1 MIISRERVSSTS
13 PDFQIEK
20 FIFLH
25 VQHPP
30 SATFMYFAK
39 GTSMQR
45 STPHLSLI
53 NSTSR
58 PCAHSLLS
66 QSSLTQ
72 KNKRT
77 NPLLDPSFHKYG
89 EQLKPISRL
98 QRSSLQQP
106 LLSVPLQLPFLQ
118 QVLLLEPQLPELP
131 FSRPN
136 GYDESWVSQQ
146 PSPLSYRFH

>member
-1 MIISRERVSSTS
+1 MNGFLLRP

-20 FIFLH
+20 FIILH

-30 SATFMYFAK
+30 PATFMYFAK
-39 GTSMQR
+39 GTSIQR
-45 STPHLSLI
+45 PI
-53 NSTSR
+53 PN
-58 PCAHSLLS
+58 LS
-66 QSSLTQ
+66 QSPTPPPDRAFIPSPHSSPTH

-89 EQLKPISRL
+89 ELKPISRL

-106 LLSVPLQLPFLQ
+106 LLSVPPQLPFLQ
-118 QVLLLEPQLPELP
+118 QVLLPEPQLPELP

-136 GYDESWVSQQ
+136 GYDESSVSQQ

>member
-1 MIISRERVSSTS
+1 MDFIHDNVRDSFRRVVLKPSEQHSRRAIRQHRVSIHST
-13 PDFQIEK
+13 
-20 FIFLH
+20 
-25 VQHPP
+25 
-30 SATFMYFAK
+30 
-39 GTSMQR
+39 
-45 STPHLSLI
+45 
-53 NSTSR
+53 
-58 PCAHSLLS
+58 AHSLLS

-136 GYDESWVSQQ
+136 GYDESSVSQQ

>member
-13 PDFQIEK
+13 PGFQIEK

-30 SATFMYFAK
+30 PATFMYFTQ
-39 GTSMQR
+39 GTSIQR
-45 STPHLSLI
+45 SIP
-53 NSTSR
+53 N
-58 PCAHSLLS
+58 LS
-66 QSSLTQ
+66 QSPTPPLAVLFSPFSLSPRTH

-89 EQLKPISRL
+89 ELKPISRL

-106 LLSVPLQLPFLQ
+106 LLSVPPRLPFLQ
-118 QVLLLEPQLPELP
+118 QVLLPEPQLPEQP